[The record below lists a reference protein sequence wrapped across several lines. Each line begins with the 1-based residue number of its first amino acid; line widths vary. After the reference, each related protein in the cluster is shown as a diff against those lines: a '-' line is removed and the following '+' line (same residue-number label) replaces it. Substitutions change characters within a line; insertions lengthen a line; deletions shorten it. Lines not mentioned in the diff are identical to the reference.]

1 MTDILRITAICAS
14 LLLLMSCQERVDHN
28 PAATSSE
35 PEVFVGYEGIT
46 NRLILRNGLFYKPFE
61 TEPFSGRYEDRT
73 DGYLAWEQTYEKG
86 VPIGV
91 RYSWYK
97 NGQIKSETAIGISYR
112 GFDEDGALTQQ
123 ADLTGD
129 YWLYTFYYKGQATG
143 MACKLPGLNEKVSLE
158 LCGVTPPQNGPAT
171 PIQ

>member
-86 VPIGV
+86 VPVGV
-91 RYSWYK
+91 RRSWYQ
-97 NGQIKSETAIGISYR
+97 NGQIKSEGLYSHSESIKIS
-112 GFDEDGALTQQ
+112 FI
-123 ADLTGD
+123 
-129 YWLYTFYYKGQATG
+129 F
-143 MACKLPGLNEKVSLE
+143 MS
-158 LCGVTPPQNGPAT
+158 GVINHKKTK
-171 PIQ
+171 ILLIF